1 MSKVLKKL
9 SGDCLDRF
17 LQRLNNIDHVKK
29 RNITYVEHFIIAS
42 FMGLEMIKGGVLLLV
57 HSIIPN
63 YFQSSGSDTIRNLH
77 KKL

>member
-17 LQRLNNIDHVKK
+17 LERLNNIDHVKR
-29 RNITYVEHFIIAS
+29 RNMTYVQHFIIAS
-42 FMGLEMIKGGVLLLV
+42 LMGAEMIRGGVLLFV
-57 HSIIPN
+57 HSIFPN